1 MKLKIFFMAPKYI
14 TWSVV
19 TENVRQY
26 SRFVWDRILVCS
38 TGRPADY
45 HRFNDLDYSCS
56 SNEETPVSSASCRY
70 DSDCDFITVKII
82 VLGDC
87 RVGKTSFVAKYT
99 DDEQLETRCLETK
112 GLNLTDRSLL
122 VKGARIAFTI
132 WDVGGGK
139 ESADQ
144 VPLACKDAA
153 AILFMFDLTSRCT
166 LYSVVE
172 WYGKARKWNQTAL
185 PIIVGT
191 KFDDFIRLPP
201 DLQWTIVIQAR
212 EYAKAMKA
220 TLFFSSAVHNINVS
234 KIFKFLVAKL
244 FNLPW
249 SVERN
254 LTPGEPVIDY

>member
-1 MKLKIFFMAPKYI
+1 MVPKYI
-14 TWSVV
+14 SWSMV
-19 TENVRQY
+19 TGKVTLVQQY
-26 SRFVWDRILVCS
+26 SRLLWDRILLCS
-38 TGRPADY
+38 TGKPSDY
-45 HRFNDLDYSCS
+45 QRLNNLQLSCNFSEEGNDEAPRSC
-56 SNEETPVSSASCRY
+56 ASCRY
-70 DSDCDFITVKII
+70 DSDCDFISVKII

-87 RVGKTSFVAKYT
+87 KIGKTTFVTKYA

-132 WDVGGGK
+132 WDVGGDK

-166 LYSVVE
+166 LYSAVE
-172 WYGKARKWNQTAL
+172 WYSKARKWNQTAI
-185 PIIVGT
+185 PILVGT
-191 KFDDFIRLPP
+191 KFDEFIRLPP

-212 EYAKAMKA
+212 EYARAMKA
-220 TLFFSSAVHNINVS
+220 TLFFSSAIHNINVN